1 MASLLEK
8 LSEATLK
15 ASDAELPL
23 AENPELGASEVGAG
37 NHLDGHKQDQTVNM
51 NDEALS
57 KANFLGNSGLGK
69 ISTHINS
76 N

>member
-1 MASLLEK
+1 MELEK
-8 LSEATLK
+8 VSEATLK

-23 AENPELGASEVGAG
+23 AEKPELGASEVGAG

-57 KANFLGNSGLGK
+57 KAIFLGNSAQNDMGHFTRG
-69 ISTHINS
+69 
-76 N
+76 